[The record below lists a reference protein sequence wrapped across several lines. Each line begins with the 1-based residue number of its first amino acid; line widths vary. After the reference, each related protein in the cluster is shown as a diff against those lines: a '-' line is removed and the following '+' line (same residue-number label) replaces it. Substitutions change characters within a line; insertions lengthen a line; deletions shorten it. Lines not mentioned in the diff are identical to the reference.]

1 MIALYIYIYLTQLH
15 NANNKTLDIKV
26 VMQNKS
32 FNCVILTKFL
42 GIIIDNNFKWNEHIV
57 YVKN

>member
-1 MIALYIYIYLTQLH
+1 MYLTQLH
-15 NANNKTLDIKV
+15 NANNETLDIKV

>member
-42 GIIIDNNFKWNEHIV
+42 GIIIDNNFKWNEHNCV
-57 YVKN
+57 C

>member
-15 NANNKTLDIKV
+15 NANNETLDIKV